1 MKAFLFKYV
10 LGLFIWIGKSFLNKD
25 GSVSS
30 RRLLAFSIFHTC
42 YLVGRLVFIFRIR
55 DPQYQLYGF
64 VTDALFIL
72 VLYGIVNITDLATLK
87 NNLNIK
93 TEKDENK

>member
-1 MKAFLFKYV
+1 
-10 LGLFIWIGKSFLNKD
+10 
-25 GSVSS
+25 
-30 RRLLAFSIFHTC
+30 
-42 YLVGRLVFIFRIR
+42 VGRLVFIFRIR